1 MKVKKVKILKSSD
14 KIYLFHNK
22 RCSKSREVKKYLD
35 ENNVIY
41 NVIDYLNILPDEK
54 FLKNVLLKLENN
66 FEEII
71 RVNEKIYKSLKIN
84 EKVDTFENMINL
96 VMKHPILMQRPIVTI
111 ERDNEIIKSI
121 ICRPTK
127 LIKSIFE

>member
-1 MKVKKVKILKSSD
+1 MKEKIFKSSD

-41 NVIDYLNILPDEK
+41 NIVDYLNFLPDQK

-71 RVNEKIYKSLKIN
+71 RVNEKIFKTLKIN
-84 EKVDTFENMINL
+84 EKVDTFENIINL
-96 VMKHPILMQRPIVTI
+96 VIKHPILMQRPIVTI

-121 ICRPTK
+121 ICRPTE
-127 LIKSIFE
+127 LIKSIFD

>member
-1 MKVKKVKILKSSD
+1 MKEKIFKSSD

-41 NVIDYLNILPDEK
+41 NIVDYLNFLPDQK

>member
-1 MKVKKVKILKSSD
+1 MKEKIFKSSD

-35 ENNVIY
+35 KNNVIY
-41 NVIDYLNILPDEK
+41 NVVDYLKTLPDK
-54 FLKNVLLKLENN
+54 HFLNNVILKLENN

-121 ICRPTK
+121 ICRPTE
-127 LIKSIFE
+127 LIKSIFD

>member
-1 MKVKKVKILKSSD
+1 MKEKIFKSSD

-41 NVIDYLNILPDEK
+41 NVVDYLNVLPDQK

-71 RVNEKIYKSLKIN
+71 RVNEKIYKTIKIN
-84 EKVDTFENMINL
+84 KKANTFENMINL

-121 ICRPTK
+121 ICRPTE

>member
-1 MKVKKVKILKSSD
+1 MKKKIFKSSD

-22 RCSKSREVKKYLD
+22 SCSKSREVKKYLD
-35 ENNVIY
+35 ENNVVY
-41 NVIDYLNILPDEK
+41 NIVDYLNILPDEN
-54 FLKNVLLKLENN
+54 FLKNIFLKLENN

-71 RVNEKIYKSLKIN
+71 RVNEKIYKTLKID
-84 EKVDTFENMINL
+84 EKKHTFENLINL
-96 VMKHPILMQRPIVTI
+96 VIKHPILMQRPIVTI

-121 ICRPTK
+121 ICRPTE